1 MPLSHQPSAG
11 PAPLD
16 FERLLRPLLRR
27 AWVLVLCVI
36 LGGAAAA
43 VYVARSP
50 KIYAGHEV
58 VEVAQEAQQVIGFK
72 DTRPED
78 YKSSEVLKTIEQ
90 TLSAGS
96 LLLRVARV
104 NHLEGNPTFLATRPG
119 GAHYPDAEIIEQMSR
134 KVSVN
139 IRRGTRL
146 IDIMVEDRDP
156 ALAAQLARSLVEEYR
171 RQTLDQKQDAQR
183 DANGFLVQ
191 EERRLKEKLSASERE
206 LADYRQAHRAVS
218 LDEKQNIVVEKLRE
232 LSAKVTD
239 AKSRRLQWEADLGK
253 LQPLNARSTQ
263 ELLTLSSINSAPSVA
278 EVRRQINEKEAA
290 FAAIKERYGPKHI
303 KYIEASQ
310 TLQRLNADLA
320 TEVGKA
326 AAAATTSYQAAVS
339 AEKSLE
345 DALHEQEKISL
356 ELDSLSI
363 PYRALVR
370 QSESDR
376 ALYEN
381 VLNRMKE
388 NGIAQSADPDN
399 LRVIEPANIQSHPI
413 KPSRLRSLA
422 LGLIA
427 GGCLG
432 VALALF
438 LEWTNHSLQTVDQAE
453 NTLRLTLLA
462 AVPALKRSGVR
473 DWPLLPKAAL
483 AQREAFRG
491 LRTTLDLSNRD
502 KNARCVLFTSAIPGE
517 GKSFCSVNYAA
528 ALAQQGRRTL
538 LINAD
543 LRRPCGY
550 ESVLLGANAE
560 KLPGLADCLKGDHPL
575 AQTVHPTPVE
585 NLFFCPAGS
594 RTDEAAE
601 LVSRPRFASMLAEAA
616 GGFETIVVDTPPVNA
631 VTDSLA
637 MAPHAGVVCL
647 VVRPGWA
654 PLKAVLRCIHYL
666 TMAGAAPAGFVF
678 NRLEVGALGAKSAYY
693 YYGSEYHQ
701 PREGRAPAS
710 PGI

>member
-1 MPLSHQPSAG
+1 MPLSHQPAAG
-11 PAPLD
+11 PATLD
-16 FERLLRPLLRR
+16 FERLFRPILRR
-27 AWVLVLCVI
+27 AWVLILCVI

-50 KIYAGHEV
+50 KIYAGREV

-96 LLLRVARV
+96 LLLRVAQV
-104 NHLEGNPTFLATRPG
+104 NHLVGNPTFLPARPDG
-119 GAHYPDAEIIEQMSR
+119 SRYSDAEIMERMAG
-134 KVSVN
+134 KVSVS

-146 IDIMVEDRDP
+146 IDIVVEDRDP
-156 ALAAQLARSLVEEYR
+156 VLAAQLARSLAEEYR
-171 RQTLDQKQDAQR
+171 RQTMDQKEDAQR
-183 DANGFLVQ
+183 GANGFLVQ
-191 EERRLKEKLSASERE
+191 EERRLKEKLTASERE
-206 LADYRQAHRAVS
+206 LADYRQAHQAVS
-218 LDEKQNIVVEKLRE
+218 LDDKQNIVVEKLRE

-253 LQPLNARSTQ
+253 MQPLSGRSTQ
-263 ELLTLSSINSAPSVA
+263 ELLTLSSINSAPSVS
-278 EVRRQINEKEAA
+278 EVRRQINEKEAV

-303 KYIEASQ
+303 KYIEANQ
-310 TLQRLNADLA
+310 TLQRLNADLT

-363 PYRALVR
+363 PYHALVR
-370 QSESDR
+370 QAESDR
-376 ALYEN
+376 SLYEN

-388 NGIAQSADPDN
+388 TGVAQSADPDN
-399 LRVIEPANIQSHPI
+399 LRVIESATVQSRPV
-413 KPSRLRSLA
+413 KPSRLRTLA
-422 LGLIA
+422 LGLVA
-427 GGCLG
+427 GAALG

-438 LEWTNHSLQTVDQAE
+438 LEWTNHSLQTVDEAE
-453 NTLRLTLLA
+453 NALRLTLLA
-462 AVPALKRSGVR
+462 AVPALKRARVK
-473 DWPLLPKAAL
+473 DWPLLPKGAHS
-483 AQREAFRG
+483 QREAFRG
-491 LRTTLDLSNRD
+491 LRTTLDLSANG

-528 ALAQQGRRTL
+528 ALAQQGRNTL
-538 LINAD
+538 LINGD

-550 ESVLLGANAE
+550 ESALLKDNAE
-560 KLPGLADCLKGDHPL
+560 RLPGLVDCLRGDRPL
-575 AQTVHPTPVE
+575 AETVHPTAVE
-585 NLFFCPAGS
+585 NLSFCPAGS
-594 RTDEAAE
+594 LTDEAAE
-601 LVSRPRFASMLAEAA
+601 LVSRPRFASLLAEAA
-616 GGFETIVVDTPPVNA
+616 GLFDCIVIDTPPVNA

-678 NRLEVGALGAKSAYY
+678 NRLVVSAIGAKSAYY

-701 PREGRAPAS
+701 PREDRAPAS
-710 PGI
+710 RGA

>member
-1 MPLSHQPSAG
+1 MAISHQPSAAL
-11 PAPLD
+11 APLD
-16 FERLLRPLLRR
+16 FERLFRPLLRY
-27 AWVLVLCVI
+27 AWVIVLCVF

-43 VYVARSP
+43 VYLVRSP

-58 VEVAQEAQQVIGFK
+58 VEVAQEAQPVIDFK
-72 DTRPED
+72 DSRPED

-96 LLLRVARV
+96 LLLRVAQV
-104 NHLEGNPTFLATRPG
+104 NHLVGNPTFLPARPG
-119 GAHYPDAEIIEQMSR
+119 AVPYPDAEIIERMNG
-134 KVSVN
+134 KVFVS

-146 IDIMVEDRDP
+146 IDIIVEDRDP
-156 ALAAQLARSLVEEYR
+156 ALAAQLARSLAEEYR
-171 RQTLDQKQDAQR
+171 RQSLDQKEGAQR
-183 DANGFLVQ
+183 DANGFLVK

-206 LADYRQAHRAVS
+206 LADYREAHTAVS
-218 LDEKQNIVVEKLRE
+218 LDDKQNIVVEKLRE
-232 LSAKVTD
+232 LSAKVTE

-253 LQPLNARSTQ
+253 MQPLQDRSTQ
-263 ELLTLSSINSAPSVA
+263 DLLALASINSAPAVA

-290 FAAIKERYGPKHI
+290 FAAIKQRYGPKHI

-310 TLQRLNADLA
+310 TLQRLNADLT

-326 AAAATTSYQAAVS
+326 AAAATASYQAAVS
-339 AEKSLE
+339 AEKSLG
-345 DALHEQEKISL
+345 DALHEQEKMSL

-363 PYRALVR
+363 PYHALVR
-370 QSESDR
+370 QSDSDR

-399 LRVIEPANIQSHPI
+399 LRVIESATVQSRPI
-413 KPSRLRSLA
+413 KPSRLRTLA
-422 LGLIA
+422 LGLAA
-427 GGCLG
+427 GCGLG
-432 VALALF
+432 LALALF
-438 LEWTNHSLQTVDQAE
+438 LDWTNHSLKTVDQAE
-453 NTLRLTLLA
+453 NSLRLTLLA
-462 AVPALKRSGVR
+462 AVPALKRSR
-473 DWPLLPKAAL
+473 ATDWPLLPSTAL
-483 AQREAFRG
+483 SQREAFRG
-491 LRTTLDLSNRD
+491 LRTTLDLSAQG

-528 ALAQQGRRTL
+528 ALAQQGRHTL
-538 LINAD
+538 LINGD

-550 ESVLLGANAE
+550 ESALLGDRAE
-560 KLPGLADCLKGDHPL
+560 TLPGLVDCLKGDQPF
-575 AQTVHPTPVE
+575 AQTVHPTPIE

-594 RTDEAAE
+594 LTDEAAD
-601 LVSRPRFASMLAEAA
+601 LVSRPLFASMLAEA
-616 GGFETIVVDTPPVNA
+616 GGVFDSIVVDTPPVNA

-654 PLKAVLRCIHYL
+654 PLKAVLRCVHYL
-666 TMAGAAPAGFVF
+666 TMAGATPVGFVF
-678 NRLEVGALGAKSAYY
+678 NRLAIGAPGAKSAFY

-701 PREGRAPAS
+701 PRERLAPTSREA
-710 PGI
+710 

>member
-1 MPLSHQPSAG
+1 MALTNHTPSA
-11 PAPLD
+11 PATLD
-16 FERLLRPLLRR
+16 FERLFRPLLRH
-27 AWVLVLCVI
+27 AWVIILCVI

-43 VYVARSP
+43 VYVVRSP

-58 VEVAQEAQQVIGFK
+58 VEVAQEAQQVIDFK

-96 LLLRVARV
+96 LLLRVAQV
-104 NHLEGNPTFLATRPG
+104 NHLEGNPTFLPAKPG
-119 GAHYPDAEIIEQMSR
+119 GGHYTDAEIIDRMSA

-146 IDIMVEDRDP
+146 IDILVEDRDP

-171 RQTLDQKQDAQR
+171 HQSLDRKADAQQQ
-183 DANGFLVQ
+183 ANGFLVQ
-191 EERRLKEKLSASERE
+191 EERRLKEKLTASERE
-206 LADYRQAHRAVS
+206 LAEYRQAHQAVS
-218 LDEKQNIVVEKLRE
+218 LDDKQNIVVEKLRE

-253 LQPLNARSTQ
+253 MQPLNAHTTQ
-263 ELLTLSSINSAPSVA
+263 ELLTLASINAAPSVA

-303 KYIEASQ
+303 KYIEANQ

-320 TEVGKA
+320 AEVNKA
-326 AAAATTSYQAAVS
+326 AAAATISYQAAVAS
-339 AEKSLE
+339 EKSLE
-345 DALHEQEKISL
+345 DALHEQENISL
-356 ELDSLSI
+356 QLDSLSI
-363 PYRALVR
+363 PYHALVR
-370 QSESDR
+370 QADSDR

-388 NGIAQSADPDN
+388 SGIGQNADPDN
-399 LRVIEPANIQSHPI
+399 LRVIEAATVQSRPV

-422 LGLIA
+422 LGLVAGCGLGIA
-427 GGCLG
+427 F
-432 VALALF
+432 ALF

-453 NTLRLTLLA
+453 NALHLTLLA
-462 AVPALKRSGVR
+462 AIPALKRSR
-473 DWPLLPKAAL
+473 AKDWPLLPKGAL
-483 AQREAFRG
+483 SQREAFRG
-491 LRTTLDLSNRD
+491 LRTTLDLSANG

-528 ALAQQGRRTL
+528 ALAQQGRHTL

-550 ESVLLGANAE
+550 EAALLGKSADA
-560 KLPGLADCLKGDHPL
+560 LPGLVDCLKGDKPF

-594 RTDEAAE
+594 LTDEAAE
-601 LVSRPRFASMLAEAA
+601 LVSRPRFASTLAEAA
-616 GGFETIVVDTPPVNA
+616 GVFDCIVVDSPPVTA

-654 PLKAVLRCIHYL
+654 PVKAVLRSIHYL
-666 TMAGAAPAGFVF
+666 TMAGAAPTGFVF
-678 NRLEVGALGAKSAYY
+678 NRLSVGALGAKSAYY

-701 PREGRAPAS
+701 PREDRAPAS
-710 PGI
+710 QEV